1 MKRGFSMFGFKFI
14 SAKKHYSL
22 TSKINHLKNKSLNL
36 EDKNEELEQEVSK
49 LQKEL
54 EETKKYYQ
62 GFGYNKRKDAID
74 IDWED

>member
-1 MKRGFSMFGFKFI
+1 M
-14 SAKKHYSL
+14 
-22 TSKINHLKNKSLNL
+22 NL